1 MEFNF
6 TLILNDRAGDKV
18 MYSTIMVPVDLE
30 HAATMEKAI
39 RTAAD
44 IGKLYHSKVILV
56 GVVSSAPSSVA
67 HNPEEFA
74 QKLDQFTQSHTE
86 QFGYPMESKAVT
98 CNDPVAELDRALEKV
113 GNEVGA
119 DLVVMAS
126 HVPGFMN
133 HLFHANASHLAEHEH
148 ISVFIVR

>member
-1 MEFNF
+1 
-6 TLILNDRAGDKV
+6 

-86 QFGYPMESKAVT
+86 QCGYPMESKAVT
-98 CNDPVAELDRALEKV
+98 CNDPV
-113 GNEVGA
+113 
-119 DLVVMAS
+119 AS